1 MIPLSF
7 YLVTDTHYFEP
18 SLGASGKAFDN
29 YMRKEQYFMRES
41 SAIVKATFEKL
52 AADKTV
58 DTVLIPGDLS
68 KNGEIESHKGFLKEL
83 KKLKES
89 GKKIFVITAGHDYGE
104 KSRAFVGDEQIE
116 VEGTP
121 FEILRELYADY
132 GYSQALAVDDSTLTY
147 VAEIAPKVRL
157 LAINCDSKGNPKG
170 TVDER
175 LEAWIKIQLD
185 EAKKDGC
192 KVFAMCHYPM
202 IPSVPVFDLV
212 GDAKLKDWRRT
223 ASFLADNGVEF
234 IFTGH
239 MHIQSI
245 NEYVS
250 ENGNKIY
257 DICTACLVGSPAK
270 YRKVVFDGEKLTV
283 ESFDTPDCGCD
294 PGNLTVR
301 EYFDNKFST
310 AIQNRI
316 LDALNG
322 GKGAVKVLKRAGKK
336 IISGITLGG
345 FGRLLWIG
353 VDKSIRKVKFID
365 FAGNIGVAIFKG
377 DMPYS
382 VETPE
387 GKVIAK
393 VLKRFR
399 FIVKKV
405 EPKLSKNGVEVNL
418 TEMLLNSIYNNKG
431 FSDNNAVIELD
442 KN

>member
-1 MIPLSF
+1 MKAL
-7 YLVTDTHYFEP
+7 TH
-18 SLGASGKAFDN
+18 
-29 YMRKEQYFMRES
+29 
-41 SAIVKATFEKL
+41 
-52 AADKTV
+52 
-58 DTVLIPGDLS
+58 
-68 KNGEIESHKGFLKEL
+68 
-83 KKLKES
+83 
-89 GKKIFVITAGHDYGE
+89 
-104 KSRAFVGDEQIE
+104 
-116 VEGTP
+116 
-121 FEILRELYADY
+121 
-132 GYSQALAVDDSTLTY
+132 
-147 VAEIAPKVRL
+147 
-157 LAINCDSKGNPKG
+157 
-170 TVDER
+170 
-175 LEAWIKIQLD
+175 
-185 EAKKDGC
+185 
-192 KVFAMCHYPM
+192 
-202 IPSVPVFDLV
+202 
-212 GDAKLKDWRRT
+212 
-223 ASFLADNGVEF
+223 
-234 IFTGH
+234 
-239 MHIQSI
+239 
-245 NEYVS
+245 
-250 ENGNKIY
+250 
-257 DICTACLVGSPAK
+257 
-270 YRKVVFDGEKLTV
+270 
-283 ESFDTPDCGCD
+283 